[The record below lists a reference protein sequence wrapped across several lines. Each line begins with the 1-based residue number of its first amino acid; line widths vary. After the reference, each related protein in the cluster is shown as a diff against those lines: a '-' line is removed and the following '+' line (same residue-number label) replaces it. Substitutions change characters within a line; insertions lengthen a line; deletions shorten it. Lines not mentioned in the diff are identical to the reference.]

1 MTKRGK
7 IITSAISLGVVLIL
21 AVLFFITSRHSDL
34 TFQATAPPREVTPVP
49 LPPPILSTIAVKADL
64 PIQDVQ
70 QFTESALRDYLSEP
84 IEWKKGAVEAAIKLN
99 LGTSTMT
106 SSADG
111 TVSASIPFQFNG
123 WVRVSQKIL
132 GRVLEKRK
140 DVNGAATVSLTFTP
154 IINPD
159 WSMTA
164 KVASDISVQK
174 AEIEILWIP
183 ISVPQ
188 LSTELIRKT
197 VLPKL
202 EDLIVQYIAS
212 IDVRTR
218 VADLWTKLYEPM
230 VLNQDPPI
238 TLVIEPLEVLAQ
250 QPSSDGKTFS
260 LSLGITTYVQASI
273 GNVAADLPDST
284 RPRANLPN
292 LRFVDSL
299 ASGYH
304 IITPIEV
311 TYTALENLA
320 KPHVEKT
327 HKLKGIETLVEN
339 LTFYGS
345 GTQLA
350 AGFGFS
356 MPSLGAKG
364 QFYLLGTPVYDA
376 TTMSLSVTEFDYSL
390 TTQSLLLKVAE
401 KIGKGT
407 FPNLRP
413 TIAERL
419 VFPLETQITTLHEK
433 LSDVIAERAI
443 NPYIRLHG
451 TVDTITPEALYL
463 TPEGIRLPVHLQGN
477 LACEITLNIPSTP

>member
-1 MTKRGK
+1 MTKRRK

-34 TFQATAPPREVTPVP
+34 TFQATAPPRGVTPVP
-49 LPPPILSTIAVKADL
+49 LPPPILSTIAVKAEL

-70 QFTESALRDYLSEP
+70 QFTESALRDYLSKP
-84 IEWKKGAVEAAIKLN
+84 IQWKKGMVETAIKLN
-99 LGTSTMT
+99 PSTFTMT
-106 SSADG
+106 NSADG
-111 TVSASIPFQFNG
+111 TVSASIPFQFSG

-132 GRVLEKRK
+132 GRVLDKRNDIK
-140 DVNGAATVSLTFTP
+140 GTATVSLTFTP
-154 IINPD
+154 ILNPD

-174 AEIEILWIP
+174 AEIDVYWIP
-183 ISVPQ
+183 VSVPQ
-188 LSTELIRKT
+188 LSTELMRST

-202 EDLIVQYIAS
+202 EDSIVQYISS
-212 IDVRTR
+212 IDVRPR

-230 VLNQDPPI
+230 VINREPPI
-238 TLVIEPLEVLAQ
+238 VLVIEPLEVLAQ
-250 QPSSDGKTFS
+250 KPSSDGKTFS
-260 LSLGITTYVQASI
+260 LSLGITTYVQANI
-273 GNVAADLPDST
+273 GDVSADFPDST
-284 RPRANLPN
+284 RPQANLPN
-292 LRFVDSL
+292 LHFVDSL

-304 IITPIEV
+304 IIAPIEV
-311 TYTALENLA
+311 TYTALENFA

-376 TTMSLSVTEFDYSL
+376 TTMSLSVTRFDYSL
-390 TTQSLLLKVAE
+390 TTQSLLLQVAE
-401 KIGKGT
+401 KIGKDT
-407 FPNLRP
+407 FPNLRT
-413 TIAERL
+413 TIEERL
-419 VFPLETQITTLHEK
+419 GFPLETQITTLREK
-433 LSDVIAERAI
+433 LSDVIAERSI

-463 TPEGIRLPVHLQGN
+463 TREGICLPIHLQGN
-477 LACEITLNIPSTP
+477 LACEIALNIPSAP